1 MTGRTV
7 AALITTLALSAC
19 KSGEAPAPGPETTT
33 QASAA
38 AEVEAAAAAEMAE
51 DEGSGVGVPFE
62 IRIGADPTFGGRGTR
77 VAPGRAPSQLYAR
90 VVDAEFNVLDAP
102 VVWHSLDPERVDVD
116 ALGRLSA
123 LGPLGPAFVTASTG
137 NLLAEPLPIYVVP
150 PGQLPQQADAE
161 GSGDEDGAGLA
172 QGSGQQPSEGSSDD
186 TAEESDGT

>member
-19 KSGEAPAPGPETTT
+19 TSGEAPQPQPETTAPAQT
-33 QASAA
+33 QPAG
-38 AEVEAAAAAEMAE
+38 EAAASGDPSAA
-51 DEGSGVGVPFE
+51 EGSGVGVPVE

-77 VAPGRAPSQLYAR
+77 VAPGRAPTQLYAR

-150 PGQLPQQADAE
+150 PGQLPQRADEE
-161 GSGDEDGAGLA
+161 GSGEEAGAGSA
-172 QGSGQQPSEGSSDD
+172 QGSGEPPAAGSPD
-186 TAEESDGT
+186 TIAEDSDGT